1 MSSILTEKIYG
12 FTRGIVIKND
22 DPSKRGRVKIFLPAY
37 PALILNGSYSMN
49 KPGTKIQ
56 PSDVAAQYLKTEQA
70 AAAARTAISSDTVSS
85 ALPPNVMEE
94 IAKIIPWAD
103 QASPLMGS
111 GGMGVY
117 DASTGKYNVSDASR
131 SSNDISP
138 AKKEAKRIANSVFP
152 DATSTGAINTRSR
165 LGVPSHTHNLARGSF
180 SIPKVGSHVWVFFE
194 NGNVKRPIYFA
205 YSFNDDEWNSALDG
219 TPDAPSIHQ
228 PSAIPS
234 ESYAGSPKLI
244 AGKYTLTERGGT
256 LEIVNT
262 QNFEAVKITDFHGN
276 TYQLTN
282 HGIFENTATGK
293 NKSTHISG
301 DYFIK
306 VDGTYKVE
314 VSGDTQIVS
323 KGTKH
328 HVSGNLNDVP
338 LQTQWLTLSNDA
350 RQNAAKFKAPPD
362 FSKLTQNISKSTEKK
377 APNDFF
383 CLPKFLNFKLPGIP
397 FTLFLKQLNMLLSS
411 IKRGVDMGL
420 LVIKGVQEMSDAIL
434 AIIRNPFAFIFS
446 LLGDPIKLLGIS
458 LCNDKK
464 KK

>member
-1 MSSILTEKIYG
+1 MSILTEKIYG

-22 DPSKRGRVKIFLPAY
+22 DPQKRGRVKIFLPAY

-49 KPGTKIQ
+49 KLGEKVQ
-56 PSDVAAQYLKTEQA
+56 PSDVATQFLQTEQDA
-70 AAAARTAISSDTVSS
+70 STV
-85 ALPPNVMEE
+85 LPPSIMEE
-94 IAKIIPWAD
+94 IAGIVPWAD

-111 GGMGVY
+111 GGMGTY
-117 DASTGKYNVSDASR
+117 NASTGKYNVSDSGG
-131 SSNDISP
+131 ISP
-138 AKKEAKRIANSVFP
+138 AKREAQKIANSVFP
-152 DATSTGAINTRSR
+152 DVASTGTVDTRIK
-165 LGVPSHTHNLARGSF
+165 LGTPSHTHNSARGSF

-228 PSAIPS
+228 SSAIPF
-234 ESYAGSPKLI
+234 ESNTKSPQIL

-293 NKSTHISG
+293 NKSSRISG

-306 VDGTYKVE
+306 VDGNYKVE
-314 VSGDTQIVS
+314 VVGDTQIIS

-328 HVSGNLNDVP
+328 HVSGDLNDVP
-338 LQTQWLTLSNDA
+338 LQKEWLERSDKV
-350 RQNAAKFKAPPD
+350 RKNAALFKATPD
-362 FSKLTQNISKSTEKK
+362 FSKLTENISKSAEKK
-377 APNDFF
+377 APNDSF

-397 FTLFLKQLNMLLSS
+397 FTLFLKKLNTLLSS

-420 LVIKGVQEMSDAIL
+420 SVIKNVKEMSDDLLKIL
-434 AIIRNPFAFIFS
+434 RNPFSFIFN
-446 LLGDPIKLLGIS
+446 LLGDPIKLMGIS
-458 LCNDKK
+458 LCNNKK